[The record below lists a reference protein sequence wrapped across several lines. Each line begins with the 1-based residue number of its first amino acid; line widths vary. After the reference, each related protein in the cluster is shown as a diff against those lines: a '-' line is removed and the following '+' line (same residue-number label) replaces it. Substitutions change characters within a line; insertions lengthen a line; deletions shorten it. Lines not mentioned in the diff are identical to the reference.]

1 MSRSSR
7 VGGLVFPTTNAW
19 SETAIHLEQ
28 PARRYGWTDRGARF
42 GHSELLGRIQC
53 HLGRQRSGPRQLPL
67 DANSAIFSSRE
78 GTKPPELVVETG
90 TP

>member
-19 SETAIHLEQ
+19 SETAITWNNR
-28 PARRYGWTDRGARF
+28 PAATGGQIATANSWVEFNVTSAVSAPGLVSF
-42 GHSELLGRIQC
+42 LLT
-53 HLGRQRSGPRQLPL
+53 STSS
-67 DANSAIFSSRE
+67 NSAIFSSRE